1 MKDKYWWYET
11 KWHQKMVKALRVAG
25 MGESTQETY
34 GRTIRKLTEF
44 YDKTPARRLSKIQG
58 LSGPTFQDNRI
69 LTVKNRTVTFCYR
82 KTSLPVLT
90 FISRFL
96 QHVLPAGFMKVRHY
110 GFMNANCAITFQK
123 IRQMVIICLRDL
135 SLILSDN
142 VSQPPSSIPQEPFCS
157 RCGGR
162 LIYRKRLINST
173 PPSVQRP
180 SVLDQHSTAAS
191 PHSPEA
197 FQPSAVSQ
205 R

>member
-11 KWHQKMVKALRVAG
+11 KWHQKMVKALRAAG
-25 MGESTQETY
+25 MAESTQETY
-34 GRTIRKLTEF
+34 VRTIQKLTEF

-82 KTSLPVLT
+82 KTGSRRLRKTSLPVLT

-110 GFMNANCAITFQK
+110 GFMNANCAITLQK

-142 VSQPPSSIPQEPFCS
+142 VSQPPSSIQREPFCS
-157 RCGGR
+157 SCGGR
-162 LIYRKRLINST
+162 LIYLFSIIPGRPCRVG
-173 PPSVQRP
+173 PS
-180 SVLDQHSTAAS
+180 
-191 PHSPEA
+191 
-197 FQPSAVSQ
+197 
-205 R
+205 